1 MPPSL
6 HILPRTPT
14 DPDAASLPAS
24 AQTANNRRPHPL
36 HEGKPRVAY
45 RIMSMQ
51 LDAAERD
58 MLYRRGLVEGRVLR
72 LIHNDFKGRLV
83 VQIDGLHMIL
93 GRNEG
98 HRIMVRMKPMIPSP
112 Q

>member
-6 HILPRTPT
+6 HILPRTPSPQVGT
-14 DPDAASLPAS
+14 GRT
-24 AQTANNRRPHPL
+24 QKNRRPHPL
-36 HEGKPRVAY
+36 HEGKPRVSY

-51 LDAAERD
+51 LAAGERD
-58 MLYRRGLVEGRVLR
+58 MLYRRGLIEGRVLT

-83 VQIDGLHMIL
+83 VQVDGLHIIL

-98 HRIMVRMKPMIPSP
+98 HRILVRMIPKAP
-112 Q
+112 TPR